1 MSEAVAADPTPQHAM
16 VGEGAL
22 SSIRVLEVGSLIAG
36 PFAGRIMADFGADVI
51 KIEAP
56 GKPDPLRGWGTGTYR
71 GRKLFWP
78 VQARGKRCITLDL
91 RQERGQELFLELVE
105 RSDVVIEN
113 LRPGSLEG
121 WNLGYERLSEVNPGL
136 ILARIS
142 GFGQTGPLARRAG
155 FASVAEAVSGLRHM
169 SGFPDRPPPRLGI
182 SLGDS
187 LASLWALQGILL
199 ALTWRATAGGGRGQ
213 VVDVAL
219 TEACFA
225 MLESAVPEY
234 DRLGVSRGPTG
245 TGLAG
250 IVPSN
255 VFRSADERWVVIAAN
270 MDNVFR
276 RLAAAMGRPE
286 LADDPRFATH
296 DARAE
301 NQEAI
306 ESIISEWARERD
318 AAEIDRVLADHGV
331 PAGVVATMADVFED
345 PQFRA
350 RDMLVDVE
358 DPAIGTYKAPGVVPK
373 LSATPGQIRWSGR
386 GDPGVDNAEVFCEL
400 LDHTGE
406 ELDELRREGVV

>member
-1 MSEAVAADPTPQHAM
+1 MSEALAADTFPGAAAPQ
-16 VGEGAL
+16 EGAL
-22 SSIRVLEVGSLIAG
+22 ASIRVLEVGSLIAG
-36 PFAGRIMADFGADVI
+36 PFAGRLMADAGADVI
-51 KIEAP
+51 KVEPP
-56 GKPDPLRGWGTGTYR
+56 GKPDPLRSWGTGTYK

-105 RSDVVIEN
+105 QCDVVIEN

-121 WNLGYERLSEVNPGL
+121 WNLGYERLSAVNPGL

-142 GFGQTGPLARRAG
+142 GYGQTGPLARRAG
-155 FASVAEAVSGLRHM
+155 FASVAEAVSGLRQM

-187 LASLWALQGILL
+187 LASLFALQGILL
-199 ALTWRATAGGGRGQ
+199 ALTWRATTGAGRGQ

-245 TGLAG
+245 TSLAG

-270 MDNVFR
+270 VDNVFR
-276 RLAAAMGRPE
+276 RLTAAIGRPE

-296 DARAE
+296 DARAD
-301 NQEAI
+301 NKDAI
-306 ESIISEWARERD
+306 EAVIADWAAARD
-318 AAEIDRVLADHGV
+318 AQEIDRVLSESGV

-345 PQFRA
+345 PQFQA

-358 DPAIGTYKAPGVVPK
+358 DETLGTYKAPGIVPK
-373 LSATPGQIRWSGR
+373 LSETPGSIRWSGR
-386 GDPGVDNAEVFCEL
+386 SEPGADNVAVYGGL
-400 LDHTGE
+400 LDRTDE
-406 ELDELRREGVV
+406 ELDDLRREGLI

>member
-1 MSEAVAADPTPQHAM
+1 MSEAVAALDS
-16 VGEGAL
+16 V
-22 SSIRVLEVGSLIAG
+22 RVLEVGSLIAG
-36 PFAGRIMADFGADVI
+36 PFAGRLMADFGADVI

-56 GKPDPLRGWGTGTYR
+56 DKPDALRGWGTGTYR

-78 VQARGKRCITLDL
+78 VHARNKRCITLDL
-91 RQERGQELFLELVE
+91 RGERGQELFLELVAE
-105 RSDVVIEN
+105 SDVVIEN

-136 ILARIS
+136 ILARVS
-142 GFGQTGPLARRAG
+142 GYGQTGPLARRAG
-155 FASVAEAVSGLRHM
+155 FASVAEAVSGLRNL

-199 ALTWRATAGGGRGQ
+199 ALTWRAGPGAGKGQ

-245 TGLAG
+245 TSLAG

-255 VFRSADERWVVIAAN
+255 VFRSADDRWVVIAAN
-270 MDNVFR
+270 VDNVFR
-276 RLAAAMGRPE
+276 RLVAAMGRPE

-296 DARAE
+296 DARAD

-306 ESIISEWARERD
+306 ETVIADWAAARD
-318 AAEIDRVLADHGV
+318 ASEIDRLLADAGV
-331 PAGVVATMADVFED
+331 PAGLVATMADVFED
-345 PQFRA
+345 PQFQA
-350 RDMLVDVE
+350 REMLLDVE
-358 DPAIGTYKAPGVVPK
+358 DPDIGTYKTPGIVPK
-373 LSATPGQIRWSGR
+373 LSATPGAVRWSGR
-386 GDPGVDNAEVFCEL
+386 SEPGADNDDVYGTLLERSEDEL
-400 LDHTGE
+400 QG
-406 ELDELRREGVV
+406 LRREGVI